1 MQIGELIER
10 QADSFATRK
19 SASLKFRPGVIS
31 ADPRGDH
38 YHLITPD
45 GARLRLNPRFNRES
59 LEHLRGQP
67 VRALLR
73 ASPWPL
79 ERPDHV
85 APLRHVSKTTY
96 DVLFI
101 EIASEHETSTL
112 N

>member
-1 MQIGELIER
+1 MDPDGEH
-10 QADSFATRK
+10 F
-19 SASLKFRPGVIS
+19 
-31 ADPRGDH
+31 
-38 YHLITPD
+38 HLVTPE
-45 GARLRLNPRFNRES
+45 GARLRLNPRLNRES

-79 ERPDHV
+79 ERPHHI
-85 APLRHVSKTTY
+85 APLPHASSPASKTTY

-101 EIASEHETSTL
+101 ETASEHEASTI